1 MIAQT
6 CSCIRRGRF
15 YRSPPR
21 APVSYVWAYN
31 RIMGR
36 KTPIRVLV
44 VDDHRH
50 IHDVI
55 SRVLIG
61 ISDILLVGQAAN
73 GREAIE
79 LCEEVQPDLIL
90 MDVVMPVMDGTQATE
105 RIRQLYPDIK
115 ILVLSSFQDHE
126 SVHQLLRGGA
136 VGYITKDALTQDLV
150 DVIRTTMQGN
160 AVFSPDVVQKLVFP
174 EAAPSAIQK
183 FNLTD
188 RELEIL
194 VAMADGLTLQQMAVK
209 FSIALPTV
217 KYHSANIFRKL
228 GAQNRSEALVVA
240 VKNNLI

>member
-1 MIAQT
+1 
-6 CSCIRRGRF
+6 
-15 YRSPPR
+15 
-21 APVSYVWAYN
+21 
-31 RIMGR
+31 MGA

-55 SRVLIG
+55 TRVLIG
-61 ISDILLVGQAAN
+61 LSDISLVGQAAN
-73 GREAIE
+73 GTEAIR
-79 LCEEVQPDLIL
+79 LCEEVHPDLVL
-90 MDVVMPVMDGTQATE
+90 MDVVMPVMDGMQATG
-105 RIRQLYPDIK
+105 RIREKYPEIK

-136 VGYITKDALTQDLV
+136 VGYITKDALTNDLV
-150 DVIRTTMQGN
+150 NVIRTTMQGK
-160 AVFSPDVVQKLVFP
+160 AVFSPNVIEKLISPDAVP
-174 EAAPSAIQK
+174 HATEK

-194 VAMADGLTLQQMAVK
+194 VAMADGLTLQQMALK
-209 FSIALPTV
+209 FSIALTTV

-240 VKNNLI
+240 LKNNLI

>member
-1 MIAQT
+1 
-6 CSCIRRGRF
+6 
-15 YRSPPR
+15 
-21 APVSYVWAYN
+21 
-31 RIMGR
+31 MGA

-55 SRVLIG
+55 TRVLIG
-61 ISDILLVGQAAN
+61 ISDISIVGQAAN
-73 GREAIE
+73 GAEAVR
-79 LCEEVQPDLIL
+79 LCEEVKPNLIL
-90 MDVVMPVMDGTQATE
+90 MDVVMPVMDGMQATE
-105 RIRQLYPDIK
+105 RIRDKYPDLK

-136 VGYITKDALTQDLV
+136 VGYITKDALANDLV
-150 DVIRTTMQGN
+150 NVIRTTMQGK
-160 AVFSPDVVQKLVFP
+160 AVFSPNVIETLISP
-174 EAAPSAIQK
+174 EAAPLATEK

-194 VAMADGLTLQQMAVK
+194 VAMADGLTLQQMALK
-209 FSIALPTV
+209 FSIALTTV

-240 VKNNLI
+240 LRNNLI

>member
-1 MIAQT
+1 
-6 CSCIRRGRF
+6 
-15 YRSPPR
+15 
-21 APVSYVWAYN
+21 
-31 RIMGR
+31 MGA

-55 SRVLIG
+55 TRVLMG
-61 ISDILLVGQAAN
+61 ISDISIVGQAAN
-73 GREAIE
+73 GSEAIR
-79 LCEEVQPDLIL
+79 LCEEVRPNLIL
-90 MDVVMPVMDGTQATE
+90 MDVVMPVMDGMQATE
-105 RIRQLYPDIK
+105 RIREKYPDTK

-136 VGYITKDALTQDLV
+136 VGYITKDALTNDLV
-150 DVIRTTMQGN
+150 NVIRTTMQGKS
-160 AVFSPDVVQKLVFP
+160 VFSPNVIEKLIST
-174 EAAPSAIQK
+174 EATPPATEK

-194 VAMADGLTLQQMAVK
+194 VAMADGLTLQQMALK
-209 FSIALPTV
+209 FSIALTTV

-240 VKNNLI
+240 LKNNLI